1 MRIILDTNIWISYLI
16 SKELL
21 WIDNFFKLNDFELL
35 FSDRLLSEFFR
46 VIQRPKIKKYFT
58 KEKLDQLI
66 DRFEDYGTMIEPKSK
81 IQQCRDSNDD
91 FLLELA
97 IDGKADYLVTGD
109 NDLLVLETIDDC
121 KIITLKILKEMQN

>member
-16 SKELL
+16 SKELF

-109 NDLLVLETIDDC
+109 NDLLVLETIGDC
-121 KIITLKILKEMQN
+121 KIITLKTLKEIQN

>member
-16 SKELL
+16 SKELF

>member
-109 NDLLVLETIDDC
+109 NDLLVLETIGDC
-121 KIITLKILKEMQN
+121 KIITLKTLKEIQN

>member
-121 KIITLKILKEMQN
+121 KIITLKTLKEIQN